1 MFGLGTLLRFLNQV
15 RVPIHQVAIGMQII
29 KKITGRAAATIR
41 WFRIEVEDI
50 MASARRVQTT
60 IRETYYAGA
69 RAADVETE
77 AADVGVEVASV
88 VIEA

>member
-1 MFGLGTLLRFLNQV
+1 
-15 RVPIHQVAIGMQII
+15 
-29 KKITGRAAATIR
+29 
-41 WFRIEVEDI
+41 